1 MSFEIKHKIIIYKKY
16 LSGDQI
22 HSILFNV
29 WCLFLMLWVL
39 GIQAIILM
47 MSLQSLLYHIELTSW
62 TFYKKL
68 HTETN
73 KVIS

>member
-29 WCLFLMLWVL
+29 WCLFLML
-39 GIQAIILM
+39 IRSYYPI
-47 MSLQSLLYHIELTSW
+47 YYPHD
-62 TFYKKL
+62 
-68 HTETN
+68 
-73 KVIS
+73 VITVATISHWAH